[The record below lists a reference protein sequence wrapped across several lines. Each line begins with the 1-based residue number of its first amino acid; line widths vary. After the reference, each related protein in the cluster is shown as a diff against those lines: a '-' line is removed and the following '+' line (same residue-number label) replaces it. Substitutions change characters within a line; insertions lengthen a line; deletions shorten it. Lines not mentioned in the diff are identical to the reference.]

1 MRRELPKN
9 VRQIGNVC
17 DSSKI
22 YIEDYVDTFLNQLC
36 EKVDQDSIGAF
47 LVGEIVKDKD
57 DDYIYVYGAIR
68 MQELIQKGRDIFI
81 NEATWKHACE
91 TCKQYFGDAEILGW
105 FLTSNGQA
113 LETNHNLMKVHQ
125 KYFPREKSVFILKE
139 AKDKE
144 EKYFVYKFKDL
155 MEINGHYIY
164 YEKNIEMQDYMIA
177 SRKKNGMSPIEII
190 EDGAAK
196 SFRNVI
202 RQKMTQ
208 TEQKSR
214 SRYVYAFSTFLVL
227 VVVVAGITMMNNY
240 EKLQDIRNSISELED
255 AEDAVE
261 ALGNIVSGQKD
272 EETPTASDEPDET
285 EQSEASDA
293 PEVPEG
299 TDAPE
304 EPDTTEV
311 SEESET
317 PENPDV
323 VDEPE
328 TPETPAGESVYI
340 VQKGDT
346 LASISQK
353 EYGDLAH
360 VNAICELNGLEDGNL
375 IMIGQKL
382 LLP

>member
-57 DDYIYVYGAIR
+57 EDYIYVYGAIR
-68 MQELIQKGRDIFI
+68 MQELIQKGKDVFI
-81 NEATWKHACE
+81 NETTWKHACE
-91 TCKQYFGDAEILGW
+91 TCKQYFDDAEILGW

-113 LETNHNLMKVHQ
+113 LETNHNLMKIHQ
-125 KYFPREKSVFILKE
+125 KFFPREKSVFVLKE

-177 SRKKNGMSPIEII
+177 IRKKNGMTPIEII

-208 TEQKSR
+208 TEQKTR
-214 SRYVYAFSTFLVL
+214 SRYVYVLSTFLVL
-227 VVVVAGITMMNNY
+227 VVVVVGITMMNNY
-240 EKLQDIRNSISELED
+240 EKLQDIRNSISELEN

-261 ALGNIVSGQKD
+261 ALGDIVSGQKD
-272 EETPTASDEPDET
+272 EEISI
-285 EQSEASDA
+285 
-293 PEVPEG
+293 
-299 TDAPE
+299 APE
-304 EPDTTEV
+304 EPD
-311 SEESET
+311 ESEQPDQ
-317 PENPDV
+317 PENPEQLENPEV
-323 VDEPE
+323 AVKPEISEAPEIPE
-328 TPETPAGESVYI
+328 THETPAGESVYI

-353 EYGDLAH
+353 EYGDLNH
-360 VNAICELNGLEDGNL
+360 VKAICELNGLEDGNL

>member
-36 EKVDQDSIGAF
+36 EKADQASVGAF
-47 LVGEIVKDKD
+47 LVGQIEQDKD
-57 DDYIYVYGAIR
+57 EDYIYVYGAIR
-68 MQELIQKGRDIFI
+68 MQELVQKGRDVFI
-81 NEATWKHACE
+81 NEGTWKHACE

-113 LETNHNLMKVHQ
+113 LETNHNLMKIHQ
-125 KYFPREKSVFILKE
+125 KFFPREKSVFILKE

-177 SRKKNGMSPIEII
+177 SRKKNGMTSIEII

-196 SFRNVI
+196 NFRNVI
-202 RQKMTQ
+202 RQKMSQ
-208 TEQKSR
+208 TEQKSH
-214 SRYVYAFSTFLVL
+214 SRYVYVLSTFLVL
-227 VVVVAGITMMNNY
+227 VVVVVGITMMNNY
-240 EKLQDIRNSISELED
+240 DKLRDMKNSISQLKG

-261 ALGNIVSGQKD
+261 ALGNIVSGDDKEPEEDEPELQKPEEQD
-272 EETPTASDEPDET
+272 NVTPETPDDSDSP
-285 EQSEASDA
+285 
-293 PEVPEG
+293 
-299 TDAPE
+299 
-304 EPDTTEV
+304 TTPQ
-311 SEESET
+311 T
-317 PENPDV
+317 PENPDK
-323 VDEPE
+323 PATSE
-328 TPETPAGESVYI
+328 TPDTADTPEPSDAPAGESVYV

-353 EYGDLAH
+353 EYGDLNH